1 MRLVITD
8 PTAIVADHD
17 DVVSVRAE
25 DESGGF
31 GVLEGHADLLTVLTV
46 SVVSWRHSDGTAG
59 FCAVRRGV
67 LTVRGG
73 REVAVATRE
82 AQPGDDLETLEA
94 SVLTRF
100 RTNADAEQAGRTA
113 AMRLQTQAMRRIIEA
128 LRPDHGREIGS

>member
-1 MRLVITD
+1 VRLVITD

-46 SVVSWRHSDGTAG
+46 SVVSWRHGDGKAG
-59 FCAVRRGV
+59 YCAERRGV

-73 REVAVATRE
+73 REVAVAARE
-82 AQPGDDLETLEA
+82 AQPGDDLDTLET

-100 RTNADAEQAGRTA
+100 RADADAEQAGRIA
-113 AMRLQTQAMRRIIEA
+113 AMRLQAQAIRRIVEA